1 MTNVLAYIFDRLYLL
16 WPFRIVHSFQQG
28 VRFWLGRDVA
38 ELQPGFYVFCPFLGS
53 IELVDVAQDVI
64 NLPVN
69 SVTTQDGRSIS
80 FSANIVFEIAN
91 ARKKY
96 VKVQDFGTSLDA
108 LASGHLAACVR
119 GQLWETVQEDQDAL
133 EEEIKR
139 RLQKA
144 VTKWGVKIV
153 AVHITDMVE
162 ARQYR
167 LFTDEGG
174 FHV

>member
-16 WPFRIVHSFQQG
+16 WPFRIVHSYQQG

-38 ELQPGFYVFCPFLGS
+38 ELQPGFYMVCPFLGS
-53 IELVDVAQDVI
+53 IEMVDVAQDVI

-80 FSANIVFEIAN
+80 FSANIVFEIAS

-96 VKVQDFGTSLDA
+96 VKVQDFATSLDA

-119 GQLWETVQEDQDAL
+119 GQLWETLSAEQDSL
-133 EEEIKR
+133 EAEIKK

-144 VTKWGVKIV
+144 VRKWGVSIV
-153 AVHITDMVE
+153 AVHLTDMVE

-167 LFTDEGG
+167 LFGDGG
-174 FHV
+174 IHV